1 MVLSSTFCAVRVGEG
16 QAKESPTPNYADSSH
31 PKGDGGLS

>member
-16 QAKESPTPNYADSSH
+16 QAKALLESPR
-31 PKGDGGLS
+31 LQLC